1 MNYEENNSKEE
12 HSDIKVKIM
21 LIGDSN
27 VGKTSIIKRY
37 CKNIFSK
44 SHISTV
50 GIDLET
56 KNIKIGKQIINL
68 QLWDT
73 AGQERYRVLSKN
85 YYNNSDAFIIVYDI
99 TNSKSFE
106 NVTNWIMQIKENASE
121 NVKIVLFG
129 NKSDLE
135 DQRLISEEEGKKF
148 AKDNSINFY
157 ETSAEN
163 GANVEKAIIDLVK
176 EVINDE
182 NFTKG
187 SENTS
192 QLSGDKF
199 KKEKKKK
206 CC

>member
-56 KNIKIGKQIINL
+56 KNIKIGKHIINL

-135 DQRLISEEEGKKF
+135 DQRIINEEEGKKF
-148 AKDNSINFY
+148 AKDNNINFY

-199 KKEKKKK
+199 KKENKKK

>member
-1 MNYEENNSKEE
+1 MNYEDNNSKEDN
-12 HSDIKVKIM
+12 SDIKVKIM

-44 SHISTV
+44 SHIATV

-56 KNIKIGKQIINL
+56 KNIKIGKQVINL

-106 NVTNWIMQIKENASE
+106 NVTNWILQIKENASE
-121 NVKIVLFG
+121 NVKSVLLG

-135 DQRLISEEEGKKF
+135 DKRVINEEKGKKL
-148 AKDNSINFY
+148 AKENNINFY

-163 GANVEKAIIDLVK
+163 GANIDKAIIDLVE
-176 EVINDE
+176 EVLNDD
-182 NFTKG
+182 NFIKG

-192 QLSGDKF
+192 QLSGDNF
-199 KKEKKKK
+199 KKNEKK

>member
-135 DQRLISEEEGKKF
+135 DQRIINEEEGKKL
-148 AKDNSINFY
+148 AKENNINFY

-163 GANVEKAIIDLVK
+163 GENVDKAIIDLVK

-182 NFTKG
+182 NFIKG

-199 KKEKKKK
+199 KKENKKK

>member
-56 KNIKIGKQIINL
+56 KIIKIGKQIINL

-73 AGQERYRVLSKN
+73 AGQERYS
-85 YYNNSDAFIIVYDI
+85 SHTEPMAMMMF
-99 TNSKSFE
+99 S
-106 NVTNWIMQIKENASE
+106 AS
-121 NVKIVLFG
+121 
-129 NKSDLE
+129 
-135 DQRLISEEEGKKF
+135 
-148 AKDNSINFY
+148 
-157 ETSAEN
+157 
-163 GANVEKAIIDLVK
+163 
-176 EVINDE
+176 
-182 NFTKG
+182 G
-187 SENTS
+187 SP
-192 QLSGDKF
+192 
-199 KKEKKKK
+199 
-206 CC
+206 

>member
-21 LIGDSN
+21 LIGNSN

-135 DQRLISEEEGKKF
+135 DQRIINEEEGKKF
-148 AKDNSINFY
+148 GKDNNINFY

-199 KKEKKKK
+199 KKENKKK

>member
-73 AGQERYRVLSKN
+73 AGQERYRGLSKN

-135 DQRLISEEEGKKF
+135 DQRIINEEEGKKF
-148 AKDNSINFY
+148 AKDNNINFY

-199 KKEKKKK
+199 KKENKKK